1 MTFSLGAEREL
12 GDGTIGA
19 EETVSVGG

>member
-12 GDGTIGA
+12 GDGTIGV